1 MTMKINHPESQAGLG
16 LVELMVAMAI
26 GLILML
32 GATGTLITNQRVFNA
47 TEGLSG
53 IQDSSRIAIDM
64 LSRDLRE
71 AGGHPCLTM
80 TLFDQTNANA
90 TALAI
95 KAQLAQA
102 GSVVLDPP
110 DSPSNRVAAQS
121 ALQMVTITD
130 TQTITAQ
137 AGTVLTFA
145 NSLAAGDIIIAC
157 TGKTAYLLEVT
168 AATPTTATVE
178 SVPTAD
184 LTGAS
189 IASGLDFRFWYI
201 GTNADGRLNSL
212 YRRVGAGAGDGLE
225 MVDNIVGLATQDLGN
240 GAVRIQLTLCSRN
253 NDSEA
258 LAANNQL
265 CAAGRIERTVATVIQ
280 RRTA

>member
-1 MTMKINHPESQAGLG
+1 MIMKITPPESQAGLG

-32 GATGTLITNQRVFNA
+32 GATGTLLTNQRVFSA

-53 IQDSSRIAIDM
+53 IQDSSRIAID
-64 LSRDLRE
+64 LLARDLRE
-71 AGGHPCLTM
+71 AGGHPCLT
-80 TLFDQTNANA
+80 TSLSDQTNANA
-90 TALAI
+90 KALAI

-102 GSVVLDPP
+102 GSVALNPADNPG
-110 DSPSNRVAAQS
+110 NRVAAQS

-157 TGKTAYLLEVT
+157 TGKAAYLLEVT

-178 SVPTAD
+178 SVPAAD

-201 GTNADGRLNSL
+201 GTNADGRLDSL
-212 YRRVGAGAGDGLE
+212 YRRIGAGNGVE